1 MNTIICFSILTVAF
15 FSILFYIW
23 YLTWPVAEGVV
34 THVDK
39 WIQPKNDV
47 IGPRK
52 KRRLRYEYDWNSE
65 RCGTAGQSLF
75 LAYAFSPKKNVGDPI
90 RISVCQRFPG
100 ITCPWRPGF
109 EFFVLLIWAT
119 FLVVGALVG
128 LVEFTSVLG

>member
-1 MNTIICFSILTVAF
+1 MTSSGQGKNGGYATSMIGIQSDVELPAKVYF
-15 FSILFYIW
+15 
-23 YLTWPVAEGVV
+23 WPM
-34 THVDK
+34 
-39 WIQPKNDV
+39 
-47 IGPRK
+47 R
-52 KRRLRYEYDWNSE
+52 
-65 RCGTAGQSLF
+65 
-75 LAYAFSPKKNVGDPI
+75 FSPKKNVGDPI